1 MEPKVV
7 LPKLVIMN
15 HCRWNKYNTIMNMNT
30 ILTMK
35 ILTILNCNIT
45 LPTFK
50 GTHAIRIQ
58 YNK

>member
-1 MEPKVV
+1 
-7 LPKLVIMN
+7 
-15 HCRWNKYNTIMNMNT
+15 MNMNT

-50 GTHAIRIQ
+50 GAHAIQIQ